1 MSFDV
6 YLILLII
13 FGYTYLLTYIGVLFV
28 RIFKICRTPRIGI
41 KTLLYSFIRLINI
54 LIGVIYTLLF
64 AAKVDLLIIL
74 PLACTYILELFYLL
88 VIIILKFKEVYFG
101 AEQIAPMPTSG
112 NDRIMESSKKT
123 RSKKSKIKKTRSK
136 KSKIKKIK
144 KNLSDMDILEQGGGC
159 DDDDDGDGDD
169 DDGDDDD
176 DDDDDD
182 GDDGDGDDDD
192 GDGDDDD
199 DDDGDEDSEHA
210 PAGLL
215 RILEVLN

>member
-1 MSFDV
+1 MSVDV

-88 VIIILKFKEVYFG
+88 VIIILKFKEVYFS

-144 KNLSDMDILEQGGGC
+144 KNLSDMDILEQGGGG
-159 DDDDDGDGDD
+159 DDDDDGSDGDD
-169 DDGDDDD
+169 DDGSDGDDDD
-176 DDDDDD
+176 GSDGDD
-182 GDDGDGDDDD
+182 GDDGDDD
-192 GDGDDDD
+192 DDDD